1 DNLPFFRV
9 YNERW
14 VKWFLDHPRRIQNQ
28 KQHKNEWATKNRKD
42 HRYQEIPPRPGTNV
56 ASHTALIIIDGETLG
71 TGTGRTNKQAREA
84 AASHAAQILIARGE
98 SIYE

>member
-1 DNLPFFRV
+1 MSKPMTQVLS
-9 YNERW
+9 
-14 VKWFLDHPRRIQNQ
+14 
-28 KQHKNEWATKNRKD
+28 EWATKNRKD